1 MTLFTELKKT
11 FGRQRV
17 ITHSWEIIVFLPNT
31 LGAGIVGSELIIK
44 NVLKAFGSIQLR
56 YIQVRL

>member
-1 MTLFTELKKT
+1 MTLFTELNKT

-17 ITHSWEIIVFLPNT
+17 ITHSWEISVLLPNT
-31 LGAGIVGSELIIK
+31 LGAGIVGSELRIK